1 MLAFIRRTDVIRP
14 PRSQPAQD
22 TRGVGDADTAL
33 KNMPV
38 VSGFR
43 EGQEMPPM
51 LVAENLL
58 GRVLLGK
65 AGENAFDVAV
75 QAWVADA
82 DHKAGP
88 RRPN

>member
-1 MLAFIRRTDVIRP
+1 
-14 PRSQPAQD
+14 
-22 TRGVGDADTAL
+22 
-33 KNMPV
+33 
-38 VSGFR
+38 
-43 EGQEMPPM
+43 M